1 MSKDKQKSK
10 IPDEV
15 TCCIEYFKNQL
26 NNKKFNTKIL
36 SFQFQNVNKL
46 FAFKKHINL
55 NYNVFLMNKNEN

>member
-46 FAFKKHINL
+46 FAFKKT
-55 NYNVFLMNKNEN
+55 Y